1 MTRSSLSQNAIC
13 NSMAGTGAPNVIL
26 INGKII
32 TVDDRFSIAEAI
44 AIKAG
49 LIAAVGTNVHIGT
62 LAGPLTTIID
72 LCGRTVVPGLI
83 DGHAHLDREGLK
95 SVFPS
100 LGIVRSIADIQ
111 ARITELAAQTPP
123 GEWIVTMPIGDAPGY
138 AGVPDT
144 LAEQR
149 FPTRHELDVAAPDHP
164 VYIRSI
170 WGYWRH
176 TMPLTSI
183 ANTKAL
189 ALAGIGPDTP
199 APSPLVTIEKD
210 ESGFPTG
217 VFREETLMPIVEL
230 AFFRDTAGFTRADR
244 AATLPRSA
252 AAYHAYGTT
261 SVFEGHG
268 AATELIRAYKDAHAS
283 GRLTMRVALA
293 LSPNW
298 SSVPHIDMEAFIQAW
313 CGWLAGPGLGD
324 DILKM
329 TAMFVDID
337 PVSDNAIRA
346 HAYPYTGWAGFNYD
360 TALTRERAE
369 ELLLACAR
377 NDIRVVA
384 IWPNMLDLFYNVHQ
398 RISLKGKRWVISH
411 ISTLSSRDIDRIVEM
426 ELIVTTH
433 TNRYIY
439 KEGHLLQH
447 RLGLERE
454 HEISPLRSL
463 TSRGVTVALATDNV
477 PVSMFHPFW
486 HAVARRSRHTGE
498 VLCPGQAITRE
509 QALRSVTINGA
520 QLTFEEDRKGSLE
533 PGKFADLA
541 VLSADPLTCSE
552 DTLKDITADMT
563 FVGGTQVYQRAA
575 SETLR

>member
-1 MTRSSLSQNAIC
+1 MIKPPFRQNAMR
-13 NSMAGTGAPNVIL
+13 NSFAGTDTPDVIL
-26 INGKII
+26 KNGKII
-32 TVDDRFSIAEAI
+32 TVDDNFSIAEAI
-44 AIKAG
+44 AIKDG
-49 LIAAVGTNVHIGT
+49 LISTVGTNAQVGA
-62 LAGPLTTIID
+62 LAGPFTTVID
-72 LCGRTVVPGLI
+72 LCGRAVVPGLI

-100 LGIVRSIADIQ
+100 LGVVRSIADIQ
-111 ARITELAAQTPP
+111 ARISELAAQTPP
-123 GEWIVTMPIGDAPGY
+123 GEWIVTMPIGDAPSY
-138 AGVPDT
+138 AGVPDI
-144 LAEQR
+144 LAERR

-189 ALAGIGPDTP
+189 ELAGIGPDTL
-199 APSPLVTIEKD
+199 APSSLVIIEKD
-210 ESGFPTG
+210 DSGLPTG
-217 VFREETLMPIVEL
+217 VFREETMMPIVEL

-244 AATLPRSA
+244 AGTLPRSA

-298 SSVPHIDMEAFIQAW
+298 SSVPHIGMEAFIQAW

-324 DILKM
+324 DVLKM

-337 PVSDNAIRA
+337 PVSDNVIRA
-346 HAYPYTGWAGFNYD
+346 RAYPYTGWAGFNYD
-360 TALTRERAE
+360 TALTRERAA
-369 ELLLACAR
+369 ELLLACAH

-384 IWPNMLDLFYNVHQ
+384 IWPNMLDLFYEVHQ
-398 RISLKGKRWVISH
+398 RISLKGKRWVLSH

-433 TNRYIY
+433 TNRYIF
-439 KEGHLLQH
+439 KEGHLLQQ

-463 TSRGVTVALATDNV
+463 TARGVTVALATDNV

-486 HAVARRSRHTGE
+486 HAVARRNRHTGE
-498 VLCPGQAITRE
+498 AVCVGQTITRE

-520 QLTFEEDRKGSLE
+520 RLTFEEARKGSLE

-541 VLSADPLTCSE
+541 VLSADPLTCPE
-552 DTLKDITADMT
+552 DLLKDITADMT
-563 FVGGTQVYQRAA
+563 FVGGTQVYHRGA
-575 SETLR
+575 SVTGQ